1 MNLLN
6 VEKEATRL
14 NTQNMKLL
22 ATLQEHFGNEVPI
35 FMDGVSEEELPK
47 DNMTYIFIETGNFTM
62 ANDKSKAMRETVRIN
77 YFHEGR
83 PNPTLDRLKI
93 VNAGI
98 DVGLKIDSTTQD
110 TVILDETNRLIG
122 VFVCDFWRLA
132 LKGCG

>member
-6 VEKEATRL
+6 VNKEAERL
-14 NTQNMKLL
+14 NIQNMKLL
-22 ATLQEHFGNEVPI
+22 SLLTEHFGDEVPI
-35 FMDGVSEEELPK
+35 FMDGISEEELPD
-47 DNMTYIFIETGNFTM
+47 DNMTYILVETGNFTLT
-62 ANDKSKAMRETVRIN
+62 DEKSKALRETVRVN

-83 PNPTLDRLKI
+83 PNPTLDRLTI

-98 DVGLKIDSTTQD
+98 DVGLHIDSTTQD
-110 TVILDETNRLIG
+110 TVIFDKTNRLVG